1 MILVFFCEFTSFM
14 SSSPSSQIMLDE
26 RDSDLLQ
33 INFDVDLY
41 DIECRNMKVICI
53 SQSNEEPLNIVSQDF
68 WLRSVDT
75 KGRTFGMAT
84 KPGIEEEEHDGEA
97 DHQKQM
103 SDVIKADGKQEL
115 DSDWSTS

>member
-1 MILVFFCEFTSFM
+1 MIIVFFCELSSFM
-14 SSSPSSQIMLDE
+14 VSSSPSSMVRLDE

-41 DIECRNMKVICI
+41 DIECRNMKVVCI

-84 KPGIEEEEHDGEA
+84 KPGVEENVDGEA
-97 DHQKQM
+97 EHQRTMDQLL
-103 SDVIKADGKQEL
+103 KADGKAEL
-115 DSDWSTS
+115 DA